1 MSGGSARAQS
11 LVTSANYNMHLL
23 GEQRIG
29 NTSCLALEL
38 MPRVKSPHLLRG
50 KLWVDSQSKAVV
62 RIEGQPPVGESF
74 IAGRPEIVRDYVTVE
89 GIALAQR
96 SYATSSGL
104 IQGKTAI
111 TIIYDNYIVDRD
123 LMR

>member
-1 MSGGSARAQS
+1 
-11 LVTSANYNMHLL
+11 MHLI
-23 GEQRIG
+23 GEQRIAD
-29 NTSCLALEL
+29 TSCLALEL

-50 KLWVDSQSKAVV
+50 KVWVDSRSKAVV

-74 IAGRPEIVRDYVTVE
+74 FAGRPEVVRDYALVD

-96 SYATSSGL
+96 SHATASGL

-111 TIIYDNYIVDRD
+111 TIIYDHCCPAKLFWSEINIFESGGYAG
-123 LMR
+123 